1 MGNKNTG
8 EYQEKHHEWDI
19 MDLGLPLKAY
29 PRLENISNQ
38 QCDCI
43 ISLKKKPDYT
53 SQKWYE
59 NLNSCCKYKNVPQI

>member
-43 ISLKKKPDYT
+43 ISLKKKT
-53 SQKWYE
+53 RLHLSKVIWKFE
-59 NLNSCCKYKNVPQI
+59 FLLQI

>member
-8 EYQEKHHEWDI
+8 EYQEKHHECDI

-29 PRLENISNQ
+29 PRLENVSNQ

-43 ISLKKKPDYT
+43 ISLKK
-53 SQKWYE
+53 
-59 NLNSCCKYKNVPQI
+59 NQITPLKSDMKI